1 MLLKKYC
8 PSRLPGRRDQPDL
21 NETRF
26 SFFMG
31 ILVELYDHSYLSIP
45 LADFYQIFFIQ
56 RQRYRDEKKNP
67 KTVLF
72 SSDTLFFCL
81 PFNTNKQHTDHKKPY
96 TVKKTAIKE
105 GHSGPRLI

>member
-1 MLLKKYC
+1 
-8 PSRLPGRRDQPDL
+8 
-21 NETRF
+21 
-26 SFFMG
+26 MG

-72 SSDTLFFCL
+72 SSDTLFFL
-81 PFNTNKQHTDHKKPY
+81 LTF
-96 TVKKTAIKE
+96 
-105 GHSGPRLI
+105 

>member
-56 RQRYRDEKKNP
+56 RQRYRDEKKKPQN
-67 KTVLF
+67 
-72 SSDTLFFCL
+72 SSVQLRYSFFL
-81 PFNTNKQHTDHKKPY
+81 LTF
-96 TVKKTAIKE
+96 
-105 GHSGPRLI
+105 

>member
-56 RQRYRDEKKNP
+56 RQRYRDEKKTQN
-67 KTVLF
+67 
-72 SSDTLFFCL
+72 SSVQLRYSFFFAYL
-81 PFNTNKQHTDHKKPY
+81 LTQISNIQITKNHIQ
-96 TVKKTAIKE
+96 
-105 GHSGPRLI
+105 SRRQQ

>member
-56 RQRYRDEKKNP
+56 RQRYRDEKKPQN
-67 KTVLF
+67 
-72 SSDTLFFCL
+72 SSVQLRYSFFL
-81 PFNTNKQHTDHKKPY
+81 LTF
-96 TVKKTAIKE
+96 
-105 GHSGPRLI
+105 

>member
-56 RQRYRDEKKNP
+56 RQRYRDEKKTP
-67 KTVLF
+67 KQF
-72 SSDTLFFCL
+72 CSAQILFFFAYL
-81 PFNTNKQHTDHKKPY
+81 LTQISNIQITKNHIQ
-96 TVKKTAIKE
+96 
-105 GHSGPRLI
+105 SRRQQ

>member
-8 PSRLPGRRDQPDL
+8 PSRIPGRRDQPDL

-56 RQRYRDEKKNP
+56 RQRYRDEKKQKK

-72 SSDTLFFCL
+72 SSDTFFFAYL
-81 PFNTNKQHTDHKKPY
+81 LTQTSNIQITKNHIQ
-96 TVKKTAIKE
+96 
-105 GHSGPRLI
+105 SRRQQ

>member
-56 RQRYRDEKKNP
+56 RQRYRDEKKNQN
-67 KTVLF
+67 
-72 SSDTLFFCL
+72 SSVQLRYSFFL
-81 PFNTNKQHTDHKKPY
+81 LTF
-96 TVKKTAIKE
+96 
-105 GHSGPRLI
+105 

>member
-45 LADFYQIFFIQ
+45 VADFYQIFFIQ
-56 RQRYRDEKKNP
+56 RQRYRDEKKP

-72 SSDTLFFCL
+72 SSDRLFFFAYL
-81 PFNTNKQHTDHKKPY
+81 LTQISNIQITKKH
-96 TVKKTAIKE
+96 IQ
-105 GHSGPRLI
+105 SRRQQ

>member
-56 RQRYRDEKKNP
+56 RQRYRDEKKPP
-67 KTVLF
+67 KQF
-72 SSDTLFFCL
+72 CSAQILFFFAYL
-81 PFNTNKQHTDHKKPY
+81 LTQISNIQITKNHIQ
-96 TVKKTAIKE
+96 
-105 GHSGPRLI
+105 SRRQQ

>member
-45 LADFYQIFFIQ
+45 LADFYQIFFL
-56 RQRYRDEKKNP
+56 YKDRDTEMKKKP

-72 SSDTLFFCL
+72 SSDRLFFAYL
-81 PFNTNKQHTDHKKPY
+81 LTQISNIQITKNHIQ
-96 TVKKTAIKE
+96 
-105 GHSGPRLI
+105 SRRQQ

>member
-67 KTVLF
+67 KQF
-72 SSDTLFFCL
+72 CSAQILFFFAYL
-81 PFNTNKQHTDHKKPY
+81 LTQISNIQITKNHIQ
-96 TVKKTAIKE
+96 
-105 GHSGPRLI
+105 SRRQQ